1 MNASKSAGRYAKA
14 ILELVNEQDCLLA
27 VEKDFTSFLQ
37 VVSLSDDLRIFLNS
51 PVVRGDKKMSV
62 LTRIFPDFNAM
73 TLRFF
78 ALVVKNRRE
87 SHLIEMAHAF
97 EELVQNQR
105 GIVPGTITSS
115 VPLSADTKALIIQ
128 KIASSFEG
136 KLELTEEVDASLMG
150 GFVVRVA
157 DKQLDASV
165 SNKLNKL
172 RQELVN

>member
-1 MNASKSAGRYAKA
+1 
-14 ILELVNEQDCLLA
+14 
-27 VEKDFTSFLQ
+27 
-37 VVSLSDDLRIFLNS
+37 
-51 PVVRGDKKMSV
+51 MSV

-97 EELVQNQR
+97 EALVQNQR

-115 VPLSADTKALIIQ
+115 VPLSTDTKALIIQ

>member
-14 ILELVNEQDCLLA
+14 ILELVNIQDCLVP
-27 VEKDFTSFLQ
+27 VEKDLASFLQ
-37 VVSLSDDLRIFLNS
+37 VVSTSDDLRIFLDS
-51 PVVRGDKKMSV
+51 PVVRGDKKMIV
-62 LTRIFPDFNAM
+62 LQRIFSDFNPI

-87 SHLIEMAHAF
+87 KHLIEMAHAF
-97 EELVQNQR
+97 EALVQKQR
-105 GIVPGTITSS
+105 GMVSGTLTSS

-136 KLELTEEVDASLMG
+136 QLVLTEEIDPSLMG

-165 SNKLNKL
+165 SSKLNKL